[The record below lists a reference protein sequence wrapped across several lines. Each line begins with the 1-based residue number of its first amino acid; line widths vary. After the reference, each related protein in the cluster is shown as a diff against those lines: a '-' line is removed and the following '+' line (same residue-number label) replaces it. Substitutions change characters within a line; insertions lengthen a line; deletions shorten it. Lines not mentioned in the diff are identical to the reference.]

1 MKPGKHQRNSQRCQD
16 LCLKV
21 RDRDRAQPFVFRPY
35 TMHELRNHQVSIGLN
50 SSVQSK
56 QLLCFVQG
64 QGQKSEQKP
73 TTKNFV
79 GFHNHS
85 PLLTMIQQFFCQM
98 VSVEQILVVI
108 KNNYFFNTQ
117 CYSHVVSN
125 CTILCYCTMLN
136 FF

>member
-64 QGQKSEQKP
+64 LRPKKR
-73 TTKNFV
+73 TKTYKKELS
-79 GFHNHS
+79 GFITI
-85 PLLTMIQQFFCQM
+85 PL
-98 VSVEQILVVI
+98 
-108 KNNYFFNTQ
+108 Y
-117 CYSHVVSN
+117 
-125 CTILCYCTMLN
+125 
-136 FF
+136 